1 MVSDVKSC
9 AGAIFGLNPEFFVQ
23 GFARETQAECRILL
37 VDPEGGYMKFAPVL
51 FLHAERPSPH
61 GGGFLKSSRLVRV
74 RLMPPLPVVSID
86 TNDR

>member
-23 GFARETQAECRILL
+23 GFAHETQAECHVLL

-51 FLHAERPSPH
+51 FLHAEHPSPC
-61 GGGFLKSSRLVRV
+61 GGGFLKSSRLVQV
-74 RLMPPLPVVSID
+74 HLMPPLPVISID
-86 TNDR
+86 TNDC